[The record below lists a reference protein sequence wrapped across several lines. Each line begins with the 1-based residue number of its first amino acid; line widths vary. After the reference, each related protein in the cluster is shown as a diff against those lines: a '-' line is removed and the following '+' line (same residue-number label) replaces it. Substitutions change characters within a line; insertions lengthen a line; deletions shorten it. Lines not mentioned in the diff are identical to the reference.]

1 MVESSACMMVA
12 VMAQTVSSVRRIPEG
27 RGSAVVMVF
36 PRNLSCRRLLL
47 AERGRRLE
55 QRADQFAERSAPAG
69 IDLDVHAHAGA
80 KVFGVLVGCECDAHR
95 NALHHLHPVP
105 TGVLRRQDGELRA
118 GARADGCDRAAEGA
132 VWER

>member
-12 VMAQTVSSVRRIPEG
+12 VMAQTVSNVRRIPEV
-27 RGSAVVMVF
+27 RGKAAVMMF
-36 PRNLSCRRLLL
+36 PRSLPRRRLLFG
-47 AERGRRLE
+47 ERGRRGE

-95 NALHHLHPVP
+95 NALHHLHPI
-105 TGVLRRQDGELRA
+105 
-118 GARADGCDRAAEGA
+118 
-132 VWER
+132 